1 MIGIEKYKRER
12 YSTVHLHKPILY
24 DFPNNRFEKDEFK
37 HFRENKHLLIEE
49 INDKAKQQK

>member
-37 HFRENKHLLIEE
+37 HFRE
-49 INDKAKQQK
+49 KQTSFNRRYKW